1 MALLLKFVGI
11 DVSKDALDV
20 HLLPDNTACREDNTA
35 QGWARLMAWLESHG
49 EPAQITIALEASGG
63 FEKGC
68 ARRLDAAGYEV
79 RILDP
84 VRVRRFA
91 EAAGQFAKTDAI
103 DARVIARFAQTFT
116 TTPAV
121 FDADTERLAE
131 HVRWRRQLIDQRQA
145 LDNRMRGLSSA
156 TLRRAA
162 NGLLRRLDTLI
173 ERVGD
178 EIADQIKTNPVWSAL
193 GEQLRSI
200 KGMGPVTVATL
211 LADLPELGRL
221 DRRKIAALVGVCP
234 YTRQSGKT
242 DAKRAIRGGRMEVRN
257 TLYMAALTAMRYDDT
272 LRAFYRRLRDAGKPG
287 KVAVV
292 AVMRKMLTILNARIR
307 DARQTQP
314 NAT

>member
-1 MALLLKFVGI
+1 MFVGI

-20 HLLPDNTACREDNTA
+20 HLLPGNATWRADNTA
-35 QGWARLMAWLESHG
+35 QGWTRLMAWLQSHG
-49 EPAQITIALEASGG
+49 EPAQITVALEASGG
-63 FEKGC
+63 FETGC

-91 EAAGQFAKTDAI
+91 QAAGQFAKTDAI
-103 DARVIARFAQTFT
+103 DAKVIARFAQTFT

-131 HVRWRRQLIDQRQA
+131 QVRWRRQLIDQKHA
-145 LDNRMRGLSSA
+145 LDNRMRGLSNA
-156 TLRRAA
+156 ALRRAA
-162 NGLLRRLDTLI
+162 GGLLRRLDTLI

-178 EIADQIKTNPVWSAL
+178 EIAEQIKTNPRWSAL
-193 GEQLRSI
+193 SKPLRSI
-200 KGMGPVTVATL
+200 KGIGPVTVATL

-234 YTRQSGKT
+234 YNRQSGKT
-242 DAKRAIRGGRMEVRN
+242 DAKRTIQGGRIDVRN

-272 LRAFYRRLRDAGKPG
+272 LKAFYQRLRDAGKPG

-292 AVMRKMLTILNARIR
+292 AVIRKMLTILNARIR
-307 DARQTQP
+307 DAIQP
-314 NAT
+314 QPEAK